1 MSTQMKDILTTLELL
16 TQDKVDPEKVLE
28 EGEIEETL
36 TINEDGELNEAT
48 PGSMGTAY
56 GDNLW
61 RVEEVAGVGFQAYI
75 WDSSIDPNS
84 KDGAPIGW
92 VEVGEPGVDYTTHE
106 EAERYAKNM
115 KYETDRYASKTKYM
129 K

>member
-16 TQDKVDPEKVLE
+16 TKEKIDPETVLE
-28 EGEIEETL
+28 EGEIEEVL
-36 TINEDGELNEAT
+36 TISEDGELNEAT

-75 WDSSIDPNS
+75 WDD
-84 KDGAPIGW
+84 DEW

-115 KYETDRYASKTKYM
+115 KYETDRYASKTEYM

>member
-1 MSTQMKDILTTLELL
+1 MKDILTTLELL
-16 TQDKVDPEKVLE
+16 TKEKIDPETVLE
-28 EGEIEETL
+28 EGEIEEVL
-36 TINEDGELNEAT
+36 TISEDGELNEAT

-75 WDSSIDPNS
+75 WDD
-84 KDGAPIGW
+84 DEW

-115 KYETDRYASKTKYM
+115 KYETDRYASKTEYM